1 MYDRYPHPNLVK
13 ICVIL
18 RVNSNDVGRN
28 CGEEKSN
35 GKKCGERVQVVS
47 ESVAEKY
54 REFDMCSVHSNLNLP
69 VILKVE
75 FDAKLRKSKSSVF
88 TN

>member
-1 MYDRYPHPNLVK
+1 MYDRYPHPNPVK

-54 REFDMCSVHSNLNLP
+54 REFDIVYSDFKTSSILP
-69 VILKVE
+69 SFAASTVGCYGV
-75 FDAKLRKSKSSVF
+75 VF
-88 TN
+88 WR